1 MANWQVWKGQRWGS
15 GCTVL
20 NLLQFQWVM
29 ISFRSVPFKTVQKR
43 ALTMH
48 CTETRNYI
56 EYSSVYV
63 HSVLRA

>member
-1 MANWQVWKGQRWGS
+1 MADWQVWKGQRWGS

-29 ISFRSVPFKTVQKR
+29 MGFRLVPFKTVQKR

-56 EYSSVYV
+56 
-63 HSVLRA
+63 

>member
-1 MANWQVWKGQRWGS
+1 MANGQGWAGQRWGS
-15 GCTVL
+15 ECTVL

-29 ISFRSVPFKTVQKR
+29 RGFRLVSFKTVQKR

-56 EYSSVYV
+56 
-63 HSVLRA
+63 